1 MFLNIISP
9 CGKNREGICFPWF
22 KKLTRGIRLNI
33 REELLNILINAKNT
47 AIKAGELPDCD
58 YPDIKIEYPKE
69 AKFGDYSTPFALE
82 SARIVKKSPM
92 ETGKILKKYI
102 ENNNLVGSVDVVKPG
117 FINIYISF
125 EHLFSGI
132 VKARKEGA
140 NFGKSTKASP
150 LYYNIEFVSANP
162 TGPLNIVSARAA
174 AIGDTIA
181 NLLEANG
188 DTVDREFYVNDYGNQ
203 VNLLGISVLE
213 RIKETRGEDF
223 SFPDDGYH
231 GEYVKEIAS
240 WIIENHSSELDS
252 IKNTSQAIEFA
263 AEKAVEY
270 NVKSQKKDLEDF
282 HVIFKQW
289 FHEST
294 IHASKDVLKTFDL
307 LESKNFIYEEDG
319 KKVFKSKDFGDDKD
333 RVVIRDD
340 GRPTYLLA
348 DVAYHNNK
356 LKRGYDRVIDIWGPD
371 HHGYIARLSGAV
383 EALGY
388 NREKF
393 KVLIAQQVNLIME
406 GEAVK
411 MSKRLG
417 NFSTMR
423 ELIDEVG
430 VDVSRYFFIMRSMD
444 SHLDFD
450 LSLAKKNSSE
460 NPVFYLQYAHARIC
474 SIFREAE
481 KRGINYNPDAVSP
494 ELLNTPFAVTL
505 MKQIVKF
512 PEEIADAAENFEP
525 HRIASFLMRIAQ
537 SYHRFYTEHRILSD
551 DITATRTYL
560 LLSETARIVIQNGLK
575 ILGVSAPEVM

>member
-1 MFLNIISP
+1 M
-9 CGKNREGICFPWF
+9 
-22 KKLTRGIRLNI
+22 RLNI
-33 REELLNILINAKNT
+33 REELLNILINAKNA
-47 AIKAGELPDCD
+47 AIEAGELPDCD

-82 SARIVKKSPM
+82 SARLIKKSPM
-92 ETGKILKKYI
+92 ETGEILKKYI
-102 ENNNLVGSVDVVKPG
+102 ENNDIAGAVDVVKPG

-132 VKARKEGA
+132 TTVRKEGA
-140 NFGKSTKASP
+140 NFGKRVKASP

-162 TGPLNIVSARAA
+162 TGPLNVVSARAA

-213 RIKETRGEDF
+213 RIKEIKGEDF

-231 GEYVKEIAS
+231 GEYVKEIAA
-240 WIIENHSSELDS
+240 WINENYSSELDS
-252 IKNTSQAIEFA
+252 MENTSQAIEFA
-263 AEKAVEY
+263 AGKAIER

-294 IHASKDVLKTFDL
+294 IHESNDVLKTFNL

-319 KKVFKSKDFGDDKD
+319 KKVFKSTDFGDDKD

-388 NREKF
+388 DKEKF

-450 LSLAKKNSSE
+450 LGLAKKNSSE

-481 KRGINYNPDAVSP
+481 KRGINYNPDMVSP

-525 HRIASFLMRIAQ
+525 HRIASFLMKIAQ
-537 SYHRFYTEHRILSD
+537 SYHRFYTEQRILSD

-560 LLSETARIVIQNGLK
+560 LLSEAARIVIQNGLK